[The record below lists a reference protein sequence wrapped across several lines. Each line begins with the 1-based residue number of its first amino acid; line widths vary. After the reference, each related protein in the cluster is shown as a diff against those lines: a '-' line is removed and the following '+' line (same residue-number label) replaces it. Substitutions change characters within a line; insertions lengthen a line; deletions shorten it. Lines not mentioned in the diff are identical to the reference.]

1 VHEKVTVI
9 TPGNEAPKYI
19 ERNDNL
25 EKEYKVAVKLV
36 KFDVLRILIS
46 ETFMESAESS
56 LTIST
61 LAERYGILCLDT
73 LLEDP
78 ITFIIDSATAI
89 CVVEADLIGHRQT
102 LKEFVK
108 QLTLL
113 VHKFSCIWIIV
124 NSHYH
129 DSTEECRE
137 GGFED
142 EGVAMMQLYAAIS
155 RFPVDVIVRSIAS
168 SDEPLSQSSRDT
180 KMGKV
185 LAKLVYHICND
196 TANVVCRHQNILR
209 ETFVSRNFL
218 TSLLCIDAFAFTEH
232 CDFLQQFPSL
242 NFYSAAQILT
252 VTTLQDIANH
262 LPDKIIALKEKLL
275 FVPPIGDYCLNSFFA
290 LYSLHCGLETSS
302 STTVM
307 ALLDDKESIESPLG
321 GENHQRGFPLDHIH
335 QESKNDLG
343 NRSASLQYTTSI
355 EDDNDQYYP
364 PYNAQHDNDN
374 YDQYR
379 GKEREHDIRRQDE
392 PHKYTDS
399 TFWDNEDIPISRR
412 SSNGSVVNRSGDDND
427 YYKRG
432 AKKRKHF
439 DSQEED
445 YGTDFSDG
453 DTNSRYEDMYTDI
466 TRATTSQARD
476 DRRIQVRRDRD
487 WDTRVEPQV
496 RYKEESSWQRECEDQ
511 GLTSRLM
518 PSREISD
525 RKYADGNLESYYS
538 SSVCDTGYHTSVN
551 SSFTSHG
558 DPEVR
563 HRSYEAQQQQ
573 YYRPRS
579 QLPPERLKQQIQHQQ
594 PPLRS
599 VSAVVGRIQDP
610 RNFSATK
617 Q

>member
-1 VHEKVTVI
+1 MHEIVAII

-25 EKEYKVAVKLV
+25 KKEYESAIKLV
-36 KFDVLRILIS
+36 KFDGLRILIS

-89 CVVEADLIGHRQT
+89 CVVEADLIGNRRT

-113 VHKFSCIWIIV
+113 VYKFTCIWIIV

-129 DSTEECRE
+129 DSTEKSRE
-137 GGFED
+137 GGFGD

-180 KMGKV
+180 KMGNL
-185 LAKLVYHICND
+185 LAQLVYHICND
-196 TANVVCRHQNILR
+196 TANVVCLHQNILR

-218 TSLLCIDAFAFTEH
+218 TSLLCMNSFAFTEH

-262 LPDKIIALKEKLL
+262 LPDKIIALKENLQ
-275 FVPPIGDYCLNSFFA
+275 FVPSISDYCLSSFFA
-290 LYSLHCGLETSS
+290 LYSLHCGLEKSS
-302 STTVM
+302 STTVI
-307 ALLDDKESIESPLG
+307 ALLDDGESIENPLG
-321 GENHQRGFPLDHIH
+321 GENHQRGFALDHIH
-335 QESKNDLG
+335 QESKNVLG
-343 NRSASLQYTTSI
+343 NRSASLQYATSI
-355 EDDNDQYYP
+355 EDDNDQYNP
-364 PYNAQHDNDN
+364 PYNAQHGNDN
-374 YDQYR
+374 YDQYP
-379 GKEREHDIRRQDE
+379 GKEREHDIRRHDE
-392 PHKYTDS
+392 PHQYTDS
-399 TFWDNEDIPISRR
+399 TFWDIEDIPLSRR
-412 SSNGSVVNRSGDDND
+412 SNNGSEVSRSGGDND
-427 YYKRG
+427 YYERG
-432 AKKRKHF
+432 GKKRKHF
-439 DSQEED
+439 DSQLED
-445 YGTDFSDG
+445 YSSDFSDG
-453 DTNSRYEDMYTDI
+453 DTYSRYEDMYTDI
-466 TRATTSQARD
+466 NRATNSQARD
-476 DRRIQVRRDRD
+476 DRRIQVRRDY
-487 WDTRVEPQV
+487 E
-496 RYKEESSWQRECEDQ
+496 EESKWQRECEDQ

-525 RKYADGNLESYYS
+525 RKYAGGNLESYDS
-538 SSVCDTGYHTSVN
+538 SSVYDTGYRTSVN
-551 SSFTSHG
+551 SSFTPRG
-558 DPEVR
+558 DPEGR
-563 HRSYEAQQQQ
+563 HRSYEALQQQH
-573 YYRPRS
+573 YRPRS
-579 QLPPERLKQQIQHQQ
+579 QLPPEGLKQQIQHQQ
-594 PPLRS
+594 PPQRS

-610 RNFSATK
+610 RNSSATK
-617 Q
+617 R

>member
-1 VHEKVTVI
+1 MHEKVTII
-9 TPGNEAPKYI
+9 TPGNEAPKCI

-25 EKEYKVAVKLV
+25 EKDYKSADKLV
-36 KFDVLRILIS
+36 KFDGLRILIS

-61 LAERYGILCLDT
+61 LAERYGILCVDT

-89 CVVEADLIGHRQT
+89 CVVKADLIGHRQT

-113 VHKFSCIWIIV
+113 VYKFTCIWIIV

-129 DSTEECRE
+129 DTTEECRE
-137 GGFED
+137 GAFGD

-180 KMGKV
+180 KMGKL

-196 TANVVCRHQNILR
+196 TANVVCLHQNIIR

-218 TSLLCIDAFAFTEH
+218 TSLLCMNSFAFTEH

-252 VTTLQDIANH
+252 VTTLQDIASH

-275 FVPPIGDYCLNSFFA
+275 FVPSISDYCLNSFFA
-290 LYSLHCGLETSS
+290 LYSLHCGLEKSS
-302 STTVM
+302 STTVI
-307 ALLDDKESIESPLG
+307 ALLDDGEGIESP
-321 GENHQRGFPLDHIH
+321 PALDHIH
-335 QESKNDLG
+335 QESKNVPG
-343 NRSASLQYTTSI
+343 NRSASLQYATSI

-364 PYNAQHDNDN
+364 PYNAQHGNYN

-379 GKEREHDIRRQDE
+379 GKEGEHDIRRHDK
-392 PHKYTDS
+392 PHQYSGS
-399 TFWDNEDIPISRR
+399 TFWDNEDIPISRS
-412 SSNGSVVNRSGDDND
+412 SSNGSEVNRSGSDND
-427 YYKRG
+427 YYERG
-432 AKKRKHF
+432 GKKRKHF
-439 DSQEED
+439 DSQVED
-445 YGTDFSDG
+445 YSTDFFDG
-453 DTNSRYEDMYTDI
+453 DTYSRYEDSMYTDGS
-466 TRATTSQARD
+466 RATKSQARD
-476 DRRIQVRRDRD
+476 DRKIQVRRDRD

-496 RYKEESSWQRECEDQ
+496 RYEEESTWQRECEDQ

-525 RKYADGNLESYYS
+525 RKYADGNLESCDS
-538 SSVCDTGYHTSVN
+538 SSVYNTGYRTSVN
-551 SSFTSHG
+551 SSFTPHG
-558 DPEVR
+558 DPKVR
-563 HRSYEAQQQQ
+563 HRSYEAEQQQH
-573 YYRPRS
+573 YRPRS
-579 QLPPERLKQQIQHQQ
+579 QLPPEGLKEQIQHQQ
-594 PPLRS
+594 PPQRS

-617 Q
+617 R

>member
-1 VHEKVTVI
+1 MTII

-19 ERNDNL
+19 ERNANV
-25 EKEYKVAVKLV
+25 EKEYKSAVKLV
-36 KFDVLRILIS
+36 KFDGLRILIS
-46 ETFMESAESS
+46 ENFMESAETS

-61 LAERYGILCLDT
+61 LAERYGVLCLDT

-113 VHKFSCIWIIV
+113 VYKFTCIWIIV

-129 DSTEECRE
+129 DSTDDCRE
-137 GGFED
+137 GGFVD

-168 SDEPLSQSSRDT
+168 SDEPLSQNSRDT
-180 KMGKV
+180 KMGKL

-196 TANVVCRHQNILR
+196 TANVVCLHQNILR

-218 TSLLCIDAFAFTEH
+218 TSLLCMNSFAFTEH

-262 LPDKIIALKEKLL
+262 LPDKIITLKEKLL
-275 FVPPIGDYCLNSFFA
+275 FVPSISDCCLNSFFA
-290 LYSLHCGLETSS
+290 LYSLHCGLEKSS
-302 STTVM
+302 STTVI
-307 ALLDDKESIESPLG
+307 ALLDDGESIESPLE
-321 GENHQRGFPLDHIH
+321 GENHQRGFALDHID
-335 QESKNDLG
+335 QESKNVLG
-343 NRSASLQYTTSI
+343 NRPGSLQYTSI
-355 EDDNDQYYP
+355 EDDNDQYYL
-364 PYNAQHDNDN
+364 PYNAQHGNDN

-379 GKEREHDIRRQDE
+379 GKEREHDIREHDE
-392 PHKYTDS
+392 PHQFTDS

-412 SSNGSVVNRSGDDND
+412 SSNGSEVNRSGGDND
-427 YYKRG
+427 YYERG
-432 AKKRKHF
+432 GKKRKHF
-439 DSQEED
+439 DSQVED
-445 YGTDFSDG
+445 YSTDFSDG
-453 DTNSRYEDMYTDI
+453 DTYSRYEDKYTDEI
-466 TRATTSQARD
+466 YRATSSQARD
-476 DRRIQVRRDRD
+476 DRRIQVRRDMD

-496 RYKEESSWQRECEDQ
+496 RYEEESTWQRECEDQ
-511 GLTSRLM
+511 GLTSRRM
-518 PSREISD
+518 PSKEISD
-525 RKYADGNLESYYS
+525 RKYADGNLESYDS
-538 SSVCDTGYHTSVN
+538 SSVYDTGYRTSVN
-551 SSFTSHG
+551 SSFTPHG

-573 YYRPRS
+573 HYRPRS

-594 PPLRS
+594 PPQRS

-610 RNFSATK
+610 RNFSAK
-617 Q
+617 R